1 MTLYGSSWRLP
12 FALAIIFMVGGC
24 NQSRSVST
32 EKPNITFGISM
43 STFTSP
49 YSSATVKEFKR
60 FTQQRGYGLII
71 LDAQNDIQ
79 REAFNIDNLMAKR
92 VDAILVNPVDAKGSR
107 ASLRKASRRGFVV
120 ICFNSAVERPEE
132 LGLRAYSGPQYYEQ
146 AASAAKVALT
156 RQPTGNAV
164 MITGEP
170 GYDAT
175 TKREDG
181 FTDTIARAGG
191 GIKMLDI
198 QPANWLRE
206 NAQRVMS
213 DFITK
218 YGRQID
224 IVYCQSDDMTAGAVN
239 ALKTA
244 GYTVAD
250 KPLVIS
256 IGAMA
261 DGLPLVEEGWIDFT
275 IMQSPK
281 AEAQLAIEV
290 AINNVRKEQIE
301 LYRNYFLESAPVTKT
316 NVQEVMAMHLWD

>member
-1 MTLYGSSWRLP
+1 MKSYGISWRLP
-12 FALAIIFMVGGC
+12 FALAIILMVGGC
-24 NQSRSVST
+24 NSRSVST
-32 EKPNITFGISM
+32 QKPKITLGISM

-49 YSSATVKEFKR
+49 YSSASVKEFRR
-60 FTQQRGYGLII
+60 FTQQQGYGLII

-92 VDAILVNPVDAKGSR
+92 VDAILVNAVDAKGSR
-107 ASLRKASRRGFVV
+107 ASLRKAARRGFVV
-120 ICFNSAVERPEE
+120 ICFNSAVDRPEE
-132 LGLRAYSGPQYYEQ
+132 LGLRAYTGPQYYEQ
-146 AASAAKVALT
+146 AASAAKVALA
-156 RQPTGNAV
+156 RQPQGKAV

-181 FTDTIARAGG
+181 FTETIARAGG
-191 GIKMLDI
+191 GIKMLDV

-239 ALKTA
+239 ALRTA

-261 DGLPLVEEGWIDFT
+261 DGLPLVAQGWIDFT

-281 AEAQLAIEV
+281 EEAQLAVKV
-290 AINNVRKEQIE
+290 AILNIRNEQIE
-301 LYRNYFLESAPVTKT
+301 PYRDYFLASAPVTKT